1 MSISTSV
8 KTVDRLVE
16 IIDSFSSSEPAWTLT
31 DLSRRLDVPKST
43 LHRFLVS
50 LEAHGILRQDE
61 ESKRWCLG
69 CRLLV
74 WGKLAEKS
82 TPLHHIARP
91 VMEDLVSDT
100 GETAL
105 LTVYASREV
114 ICVEKAETSHPV
126 RLALDAGSRRPPHA
140 GASSKILMAHLPE
153 GEVEAIIREQ
163 GLPRLCVNTITDA
176 EELRKELARIREQG
190 YARSYQET
198 DQGAWGIATPIRD
211 WQGEVVAAIGIA
223 GPTSRFGEEVAEG
236 YVDRCRQAADRISS
250 SLLAGALSDDE
261 VTASGQGERHTHV
274 TPDVMG
280 EET

>member
-31 DLSRRLDVPKST
+31 GLSRRLDVPKST

-69 CRLLV
+69 YRLLV
-74 WGKLAEKS
+74 WGKLAEES
-82 TPLHHIARP
+82 TPLHQIARP
-91 VMEDLVSDT
+91 VMQDLVSDT

-176 EELRKELARIREQG
+176 EELKKELARIREQG

-223 GPTSRFGEEVAEG
+223 GPTSRFGEEVAQA
-236 YVDRCRQAADRISS
+236 YVSRCKQAADRISS
-250 SLLAGALSDDE
+250 SLFARPLSDGE
-261 VTASGQGERHTHV
+261 VAASGQAEHHTHG